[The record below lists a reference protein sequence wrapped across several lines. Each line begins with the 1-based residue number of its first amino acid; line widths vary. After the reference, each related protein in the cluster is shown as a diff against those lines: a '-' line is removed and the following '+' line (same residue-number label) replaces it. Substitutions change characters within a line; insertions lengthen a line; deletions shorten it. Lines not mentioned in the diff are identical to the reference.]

1 VDIEIRP
8 EPEPH
13 EREAILAG
21 LEKLLAEEGLPAA
34 YRSAWRADGIRE
46 NLGEPANEDGA

>member
-1 VDIEIRP
+1 MDVDIRP
-8 EPEPH
+8 EPEPA

-34 YRSAWRADGIRE
+34 YRSAWRAEAIRE
-46 NLGEPANEDGA
+46 NVVERLDEERL